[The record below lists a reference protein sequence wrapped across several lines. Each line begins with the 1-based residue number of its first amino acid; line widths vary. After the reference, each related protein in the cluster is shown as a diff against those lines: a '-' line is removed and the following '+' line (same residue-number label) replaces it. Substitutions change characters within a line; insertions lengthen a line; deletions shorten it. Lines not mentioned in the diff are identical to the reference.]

1 MTRKPCV
8 DSGYHVECFGCHEWL
23 PIKLSKT
30 GRAYWVC
37 NKCLIQ
43 VFLRNVTE
51 EDLEEEDFEFAIR
64 KETD

>member
-1 MTRKPCV
+1 MNRPPAS
-8 DSGYHVECFGCHEWL
+8 SGYEVACFGCEDWL

-43 VFLRNVTE
+43 VFLRNVTT
-51 EDLEEEDFEFAIR
+51 EDLEERDFEFSIR
-64 KETD
+64 EETT